1 MTSSTEQ
8 PLLLD
13 SPPAPSRPFNKSPV
27 VFILVCL
34 FFALIFLPLIIPH
47 NTAWRSNHLPQSLA
61 LLNTACATP
70 DYAKRTLKLT
80 AEMSCLGWVSHND
93 KKFEA
98 SDVVFVNNKFYV
110 VADNSW
116 QLQQFDS
123 LIHPFNPNNRQI
135 QPQQTPSEDSSFE
148 ALVYDAE
155 ADVFYATR
163 EAMPRGNSF
172 VGEIWQLRVK
182 SGEYEVVEKCDSQF
196 EFAHSNKGFEGML
209 LLRDRTGVLYLLGLC
224 EGNHCQGGRKGT
236 QKGNGRMVLMKR
248 AEVNNKCIWETV
260 KVLQLPTEIAFDDY
274 SSVARLGT
282 AIAITSQE
290 ESMLWIGRLNL
301 NQDDFL
307 IDDADKLQVLPGG
320 SFFLFPRDNDCNV
333 VYCNIEG
340 ISFIT
345 NRMLVA
351 VSDQMKHGRQDFRCL
366 QKDQS
371 LHVFSLPAEADTPAD
386 ALTTF

>member
-1 MTSSTEQ
+1 
-8 PLLLD
+8 
-13 SPPAPSRPFNKSPV
+13 
-27 VFILVCL
+27 
-34 FFALIFLPLIIPH
+34 
-47 NTAWRSNHLPQSLA
+47 
-61 LLNTACATP
+61 
-70 DYAKRTLKLT
+70 
-80 AEMSCLGWVSHND
+80 
-93 KKFEA
+93 
-98 SDVVFVNNKFYV
+98 
-110 VADNSW
+110 
-116 QLQQFDS
+116 
-123 LIHPFNPNNRQI
+123 
-135 QPQQTPSEDSSFE
+135 
-148 ALVYDAE
+148 
-155 ADVFYATR
+155 
-163 EAMPRGNSF
+163 
-172 VGEIWQLRVK
+172 
-182 SGEYEVVEKCDSQF
+182 
-196 EFAHSNKGFEGML
+196 
-209 LLRDRTGVLYLLGLC
+209 
-224 EGNHCQGGRKGT
+224 
-236 QKGNGRMVLMKR
+236 MVLMKR